1 MYYLNT
7 MCFCNKKC
15 DWCKQRKPYTV
26 KFKGYHK
33 YKDMIICEGCFD
45 KKWSSIDSFKK
56 DER

>member
-1 MYYLNT
+1 
-7 MCFCNKKC
+7 MCFCDKKC

-45 KKWSSIDSFKK
+45 KKWPSISYDSFKK
-56 DER
+56 NGR